1 MVEYNIDYRIG
12 SYYGCYKCMYC
23 SCKFNEKEYLSLCRK
38 AFIQAKKE
46 LYSYNINLKKKFTF
60 TLCSICNNQYQKL
73 SNNQKTEK
81 ITISENFDNSSF
93 CDNNSI
99 DPSIIDSQLENS
111 NNTQPEVII
120 IDYQSNN
127 NYKKNKEIQEISFTL
142 IVKKVDRKLLPGKWL
157 TLNIS
162 TFKEFA
168 IQIQQFIGIIVGV
181 ENIDQKEYSLS
192 FKSAK
197 SNDGGLEL
205 SDSKDFEKFRN
216 EYEKLFRLQKEI
228 VVIAQIRH
236 KEKVLTSDES
246 TDENNDNLKKRKV
259 NAVPKAE
266 CILNGTATLEI
277 APTLSGF
284 AAQHATKRSI
294 LAQSQQMFAGY
305 PIQYALPQYIPPSYY
320 PPYMTS
326 ETCIPPTS
334 NTNRSLLSEI
344 PVPSVEEFLKK
355 LDKDEV
361 MSGVLITRFNEQ
373 KITVKHIKDL
383 DDNEFQML
391 GVKIIGWHKTIRTAA
406 KQY

>member
-12 SYYGCYKCMYC
+12 SYYGCYK
-23 SCKFNEKEYLSLCRK
+23 YLSLCRK

-228 VVIAQIRH
+228 V
-236 KEKVLTSDES
+236 EKVLTSDES

-259 NAVPKAE
+259 NAVPK
-266 CILNGTATLEI
+266 LNGTATLEI

-355 LDKDEV
+355 LDKDE
-361 MSGVLITRFNEQ
+361 
-373 KITVKHIKDL
+373 DL